1 MRVRYLSSNGW
12 YKKEV
17 DAKKPLDA
25 VEFYDLE
32 KDIGEQRNLAR
43 STPEKARALYQKF
56 KHWQRAVG
64 AQQMKRNPDYNPALP
79 TTERSD

>member
-1 MRVRYLSSNGW
+1 LRVRYLSSNGW

-56 KHWQRAVG
+56 KLAARGRRTADETQ
-64 AQQMKRNPDYNPALP
+64 
-79 TTERSD
+79 S